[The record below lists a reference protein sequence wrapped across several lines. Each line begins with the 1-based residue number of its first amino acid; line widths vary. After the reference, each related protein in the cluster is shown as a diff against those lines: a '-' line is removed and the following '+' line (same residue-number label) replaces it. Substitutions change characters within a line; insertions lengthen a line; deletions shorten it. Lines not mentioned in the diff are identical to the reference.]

1 MKATFIL
8 PGLTAVLSVMS
19 CGESFTPGE
28 LAGIYGLALVE
39 GTAPPVI
46 ELATPECDQL
56 IQNGTLDL
64 RADGSYSLRL
74 SIRLDC
80 TRGGGQ
86 VTLSERAYAGTF
98 TVDGDRLLFTS
109 PQPVGPDLVFEGVAR
124 GSFLVDVALPSANV
138 SLDPLL
144 DVRFDQ
150 RLCPSAPQVCPA
162 GE

>member
-1 MKATFIL
+1 MKAAFIV
-8 PGLTAVLSVMS
+8 PGLTTLLIVAG

-28 LAGIYGLALVE
+28 LAGTYGVALVE

-46 ELATPECDQL
+46 EVATTECDQFIDGGAL
-56 IQNGTLDL
+56 ELGANG
-64 RADGSYSLRL
+64 SHSLSL

-86 VTLSERAYAGTF
+86 VGLTERTYVGTF

-109 PQPVGPDLVFEGVAR
+109 PQAIGDDLVFEGVVR
-124 GSFLVDVALPSANV
+124 GSFLVDVALPSTIV

-150 RLCPSAPQVCPA
+150 RLCPPAPQVCPA